1 MSGKP
6 ERPAADR
13 LPPPPIGGRRGIPEV
28 GSLRNIPTCRRITR
42 RSMMAGL
49 AAAACGTVLAPNA
62 RAQHFAAPSFAAEWA
77 TFKRRFLASDGRV
90 IDTGNGGCSHSEGQ
104 GWGLVFAVAADDQKA
119 FDLILRW
126 TATHLRRSSD
136 GLHAW
141 RWLPDT
147 ANPVSDTN
155 NATDGDIYIASA
167 MWRASVRWQR
177 PDQALAAAG
186 VARDVLRLLLRQV
199 GHRTLLLPGAKGYE
213 SEAGVAI
220 NLSYYAFPMLADL
233 AAAAPSPLWDELR
246 RDGLALIEE
255 ARFGEWRLPPDWLHV
270 SRADGTLQP
279 HPNWPPRFSYDAIRV
294 PLYLAWAQDDTS
306 SAQRSF
312 TSYWEGSPPRRAAAW
327 VDLVTNAYADYAAP
341 SGMQA
346 VAKLAAL
353 AHAAAPPH
361 SNNKIDA
368 SVTFP
373 VIDDTSDYYS
383 AALIL
388 LSRLA
393 WQERC
398 AR

>member
-1 MSGKP
+1 MACHRKPCRYCRVAAKARHSGS
-6 ERPAADR
+6 
-13 LPPPPIGGRRGIPEV
+13 
-28 GSLRNIPTCRRITR
+28 GSLRNIPIRRGVTR

-49 AAAACGTVLAPNA
+49 AATVCSTALAPNA
-62 RAQHFAAPSFAAEWA
+62 RAQHLAARSFAAEWA
-77 TFKRRFLASDGRV
+77 TFKRRFLAPDGRV

-104 GWGLVFAVAADDQKA
+104 GWGLVFAVAADDQEA

-126 TATHLRRSSD
+126 TATHLRRPD
-136 GLHAW
+136 DRLHAW
-141 RWLPDT
+141 RWQPDE
-147 ANPVSDTN
+147 ANPVTDMN

-177 PDQALAAAG
+177 PDQARAAAG
-186 VARDVLRLLLRQV
+186 VARDVLRLLLREV
-199 GHRTLLLPGAKGYE
+199 GHRTLLLPGAEGYE
-213 SEAGVAI
+213 SEAGVAV

-233 AAAAPSPLWDELR
+233 AAAAPSPLWNELC

-279 HPNWPPRFSYDAIRV
+279 HPHWPPRFSYDAIRV
-294 PLYLAWAQDDTS
+294 PLYLAWAQDAAS
-306 SAQRSF
+306 LVQQSF
-312 TSYWEGSPPRRAAAW
+312 TSYWEGSQQRRAAAW

-341 SGMQA
+341 AGMQA
-346 VAKLAAL
+346 VAKLATL
-353 AHAAAPPH
+353 AHAAPQMRFC
-361 SNNKIDA
+361 NKFDA

-373 VIDDTSDYYS
+373 VIEGTSDYYS